1 MIRLVIPILFV
12 LIVIFAVMAPLLRA
26 VVLKHAAPPPDTS
39 GITNAELAAMHAGL
53 NQLGA
58 SYLTLEMNGIGTLGH
73 RKQAF
78 LMPFI
83 TSMTAAQNSYPGI
96 KKPRTSKARQ
106 HDMEARAEFA
116 LHYGDAK
123 KWWDRLNNEP

>member
-1 MIRLVIPILFV
+1 MIRLVIPLLFV
-12 LIVIFAVMAPLLRA
+12 LIVVFAVMAPLLRA
-26 VVLKHAAPPPDTS
+26 VVLKHSAPPPDTS

-53 NQLGA
+53 NQLSA

-83 TSMTAAQNSYPGI
+83 QAMTAAQNSYPGI
-96 KKPRTSKARQ
+96 NNPRTRKARER
-106 HDMEARAEFA
+106 DMESRAAFA
-116 LHYGDAK
+116 LHYEDAK
-123 KWWDRLNNEP
+123 TWWNRFNNEP